1 MAAGPHNRSR
11 DMTIRLDDTIA
22 LVTGA
27 AGGIGRA
34 VCQALKDAGAR
45 VIATDLSERAD
56 VPAAEAYIRHDVADP
71 ADWRRIAAHIDG
83 KYGRLDA
90 LVNVAAIVAVES
102 IANTTLETWRKIQS
116 VNVESVLIGTQS
128 MLELLKK
135 SGKTRKGGASIVNFS
150 SVGGLRGAAFASAY
164 CTSKGA
170 VTLFSKSAAIE
181 FGVLGY
187 NILVNRIHPGAIDTG
202 MIHSMMRRYVELGG
216 VPSIEAAEASIL
228 ANPPIGRLGD
238 PVEIGG
244 GVVYLCSTASSFV
257 TRTEF
262 VIDGGFPAV

>member
-1 MAAGPHNRSR
+1 
-11 DMTIRLDDTIA
+11 MTINLDDTIV

-34 VCQALKDAGAR
+34 VCKALNDSGAL
-45 VIATDLSERAD
+45 VIATDLAEHAD
-56 VPAAEAYIRHDVADP
+56 VPAAEAYIHHDVADP
-71 ADWRRIAAHIDG
+71 ADWRRIAAHIG
-83 KYGRLDA
+83 AKYGRLDA

-170 VTLFSKSAAIE
+170 VTLLSKSAAIE

-187 NILVNRIHPGAIDTG
+187 NIRVNSVHPGAIDTG

-216 VPSIEAAEASIL
+216 VPSVEAAEAAII
-228 ANPPIGRLGD
+228 ANHPIGRFGN
-238 PVEIGG
+238 PEEIGD
-244 GVVYLCSTASSFV
+244 GVVYLCSSSSSFV
-257 TRTEF
+257 TGTEF
-262 VIDGGFPAV
+262 VIDGGFTAV